1 MPLKLTTYYRGKDIP
16 DLPGT
21 NTFHSKELFQ
31 IYESTPGYTPLL
43 IVATEEGRPVA
54 RLLAAIRKT
63 KKWLPSSLVK
73 QCVVYG
79 AGEFLDTSLPASK
92 EKEEEIFGEMLEHL
106 TQEASRTCILIEF
119 RNLDNSMFGYRF
131 FRKNDFF
138 PVNWLR
144 VRNSLH
150 STQKAE
156 DRFSPSRIRQIRKG
170 LKNGAKVVE
179 AHTVEEIKEFSRMLH
194 KVYSSRI
201 RRYFPANDFFRHM
214 NSMLIRGKQAKIFI
228 VKYKEKIMV
237 NVIDTRNSVLN
248 TFLSEIRAVDI
259 QQDRMRFRRNLERVG
274 EVMAYE
280 ISKTFDYSARTI
292 QTPINPITVMLPRQ
306 EVVIATVLRAG
317 LPFHQGFL
325 NYFDHAGSAF
335 VSARRAYSRVEG
347 QIEIRFDS
355 VYTPD
360 LTGKQLLLVDP
371 MLATGKSLVITYR
384 ELLKQGSLPA
394 HTHIASVIASRQG
407 VEYVEKELA
416 GEPLTL
422 WTAALD
428 EALTDKFYID
438 PGLGDAGDLAFGDKK

>member
-106 TQEASRTCILIEF
+106 TQEASRTCI
-119 RNLDNSMFGYRF
+119 
-131 FRKNDFF
+131 
-138 PVNWLR
+138 

-228 VKYKEKIMV
+228 VKYKEKI
-237 NVIDTRNSVLN
+237 IGGSVCIYSGENAFIWFSGGMRKTYALQSPGI
-248 TFLSEIRAVDI
+248 LAVWKALEDAHE
-259 QQDRMRFRRNLERVG
+259 RGFRHMEFMDV
-274 EVMAYE
+274 
-280 ISKTFDYSARTI
+280 
-292 QTPINPITVMLPRQ
+292 
-306 EVVIATVLRAG
+306 G
-317 LPFHQGFL
+317 LPFRKHG
-325 NYFDHAGSAF
+325 YRDF
-335 VSARRAYSRVEG
+335 VL
-347 QIEIRFDS
+347 RFG
-355 VYTPD
+355 
-360 LTGKQLLLVDP
+360 GKQSSTRRWFRISWPWLNNLLV
-371 MLATGKSLVITYR
+371 
-384 ELLKQGSLPA
+384 
-394 HTHIASVIASRQG
+394 
-407 VEYVEKELA
+407 
-416 GEPLTL
+416 
-422 WTAALD
+422 
-428 EALTDKFYID
+428 KFYV
-438 PGLGDAGDLAFGDKK
+438 

>member
-156 DRFSPSRIRQIRKG
+156 DRFSPSRIRQIKKG
-170 LKNGAKVVE
+170 LKNGAQVRE
-179 AHTVEEIKEFSRMLH
+179 ARTKEEILCFAQMLRH
-194 KVYSSRI
+194 VYSSKI
-201 RRYFPANDFFRHM
+201 RRHFPSIKFFQHLE
-214 NSMLIRGKQAKIFI
+214 NQLTKGQQSKIFI
-228 VKYKEKIMV
+228 VIYKEKIIGGSACIYSDDSAYLWFSGGMRKTYALQYPG
-237 NVIDTRNSVLN
+237 IL
-248 TFLSEIRAVDI
+248 AVWKALDDAK
-259 QQDRMRFRRNLERVG
+259 QRGYRHLEFMDV
-274 EVMAYE
+274 
-280 ISKTFDYSARTI
+280 
-292 QTPINPITVMLPRQ
+292 
-306 EVVIATVLRAG
+306 G
-317 LPFHQGFL
+317 LPFRKHG
-325 NYFDHAGSAF
+325 YREF
-335 VSARRAYSRVEG
+335 VL
-347 QIEIRFDS
+347 RFG
-355 VYTPD
+355 
-360 LTGKQLLLVDP
+360 GKQSSTRRWFRFRWNWLNRVLIK
-371 MLATGKSLVITYR
+371 MY
-384 ELLKQGSLPA
+384 E
-394 HTHIASVIASRQG
+394 
-407 VEYVEKELA
+407 
-416 GEPLTL
+416 
-422 WTAALD
+422 
-428 EALTDKFYID
+428 
-438 PGLGDAGDLAFGDKK
+438 